1 MPSIVTEQN
10 APVPEPVK
18 DINGILLTFV
28 TAYPD
33 PFATILV
40 EELDAIDDP

>member
-18 DINGILLTFV
+18 DINGILLTLV

-33 PFATILV
+33 PFVTILN
-40 EELDAIDDP
+40 EELDAIGAP